1 MTICTIEALDL
12 SVVFILFL
20 SDPADEMAVRQRIFN
35 STSPFSGSS
44 QAELKGSYPS
54 CSAAEQEAEEE
65 EEEGK
70 DSKTGYTACLNPL
83 IKKLLTHGTAEQVG
97 EKPLKTSTFIA
108 QAECNYVF
116 LIYLIRHIIPV
127 DLELTLCS
135 PQVKP
140 RIPKSLVPPAM
151 NAPMS
156 PPRTA
161 SPAGLTLLLYIASA
175 LDILC
180 LFTQVILNYL
190 TPCLVLTSLPSLCFS
205 VTSEHNNVAT
215 TASSIQEPSSS
226 SAQLAPGKRARKRQK
241 RKGKK
246 KLERKK
252 ERQRHRH
259 RMPSGVPEQE
269 SGSSLVRILVRALV
283 IITEFSRTW
292 EKEIETDIKK

>member
-1 MTICTIEALDL
+1 MTVCTIEALYL
-12 SVVFILFL
+12 PVVFILFL

-35 STSPFSGSS
+35 STSPFSGSP

-54 CSAAEQEAEEE
+54 CSAVEQEAEEE
-65 EEEGK
+65 DKEGK
-70 DSKTGYTACLNPL
+70 DSKTGYTACMNPL

-116 LIYLIRHIIPV
+116 LIYLIINIIPV

-140 RIPKSLVPPAM
+140 RIPKSLVHPAL

-161 SPAGLTLLLYIASA
+161 SPAGMTLLLHIASA

-180 LFTQVILNYL
+180 LFTQVILNDL
-190 TPCLVLTSLPSLCFS
+190 TPCLVLTSLPSLCFKCYLRAQQCG
-205 VTSEHNNVAT
+205 EHG
-215 TASSIQEPSSS
+215 
-226 SAQLAPGKRARKRQK
+226 LFHPGA
-241 RKGKK
+241 
-246 KLERKK
+246 
-252 ERQRHRH
+252 
-259 RMPSGVPEQE
+259 EQ
-269 SGSSLVRILVRALV
+269 LVRSARPRKEGEEETEAKGEEETGEEEREAETQTSNALW
-283 IITEFSRTW
+283 SP
-292 EKEIETDIKK
+292 